1 MQKNH
6 NMKTINYFLVS
17 VMILLS
23 GNIFGQAVTE
33 RPCDQPYIEVSGTA
47 EKDVI
52 PDEIYIG
59 ITIKEKYVN
68 REKITIEEQ
77 EGKLKLL
84 IQSLNIDMSNLS
96 ISDAD
101 ADYVRVSWQKKDV
114 LTKKNYSLKVSD
126 AASVSKV
133 FQGLDNLE
141 ITEANIDKVKYSKID
156 SLRKEV
162 RVLAIKAAKDKADYM
177 LAAIGEKTG
186 KPLIINES
194 VTLPTSN
201 VAGYMRGQRS
211 EGNVVYIDG
220 IKVKENIENEIQFEK
235 IKIQISVYTKFGIQ

>member
-1 MQKNH
+1 
-6 NMKTINYFLVS
+6 MKTINYFLVS

-33 RPCDQPYIEVSGTA
+33 RACDQPYIEVSGTA

-162 RVLAIKAAKDKADYM
+162 RILAIKAAKDKADYM

-186 KPLIINES
+186 KPLIINEN

-201 VAGYMRGQRS
+201 VVGSMRGQRS
-211 EGNVVYIDG
+211 AGNVIYIDG
-220 IKVKENIENEIQFEK
+220 IKVKENEENEIQFEK
-235 IKIQISVYTKFGIQ
+235 IKIQISIYVKFGIL